1 MRIAG
6 IEFDDIANG
15 AGLGVAV
22 FVQGCEHHC
31 KGCQNPTTWDFN
43 TGKEFTEEEF
53 ERIIDYFEQTP
64 FATRLTITGGDP
76 LHQSNLDGVFRL
88 IHKFKQRVSDKN
100 VWLYSGYS
108 WNQLF
113 DADLSLEQYLTRIQR
128 QALVSLCD
136 VFVDGE
142 FEIEKRDVTLQFCGS
157 SNQRVIDVQKS
168 LDANTV
174 VLWGE
179 D

>member
-6 IEFDDIANG
+6 VEFDDIANG

-43 TGKEFTEEEF
+43 TGKEFTGEEF

-76 LHQSNLDGVFRL
+76 LHKNNLYDVFRL
-88 IHKFKQRVSDKN
+88 IHHFRQRTPGKS

-108 WNQLF
+108 WDQAF
-113 DADLSLEQYLTRIQR
+113 QVKLEQYLTNIQR

-142 FEIEKRDVTLQFCGS
+142 FEIEKRDVTLQFRGS

-168 LDANTV
+168 LATGEV
-174 VLWGE
+174 VLWSE
-179 D
+179 E